1 MKNGIAIRVGV
12 FIFVAMITVT
22 SPGSTHAVTI
32 TGGSVLLDASAASQ
46 LQTWL
51 GEIEIVLDKIFT
63 ATPGGGAVTNTMFH
77 AAEDGKGRTFTVV
90 SITSGAVPGPI
101 IFGGYNPQSGDT
113 GGWHLT
119 VPDSDRT
126 ALIVNLSDN
135 YMWTQRVSIDAIDR
149 TWGASQPTLGGPP
162 FVREGVSVVL
172 GRVEGV
178 VTA

>member
-101 IFGGYNPQSGDT
+101 IFGGYNP
-113 GGWHLT
+113 
-119 VPDSDRT
+119 
-126 ALIVNLSDN
+126 
-135 YMWTQRVSIDAIDR
+135 
-149 TWGASQPTLGGPP
+149 P

-172 GRVEGV
+172 GRVEGSYGMSPRRRCTDGRV
-178 VTA
+178 PHGRHRCGPTGYYGS